1 MRNFAHE
8 FHRCTPF
15 AQPMS
20 ISKTRQKL
28 IEVARELFAT
38 KGIEATTM
46 NDIATQS
53 GRGRRTL
60 YTYFRNKDEIYG
72 AVVESELEYISRE
85 MDKVVQA
92 KIAPE
97 KKIVQ
102 VVYKHL
108 SLIADTVRRNGN
120 INAEFF
126 RDINKVER
134 TRRKFDLE
142 EIFAIRSILKQG
154 IEEGTFQVDNLN
166 LTADIIHFA
175 IKGME
180 VPYIFD
186 KVGSGIS
193 VEDSIPLAERII

>member
-1 MRNFAHE
+1 
-8 FHRCTPF
+8 
-15 AQPMS
+15 MS

-28 IEVARELFAT
+28 IDVARKLFAT

-60 YTYFRNKDEIYG
+60 YTYFRNKEEIYG

-108 SLIADTVRRNGN
+108 SLIADIVKRNGN

-134 TRRKFDLE
+134 TRKKFDLE

-154 IEEGTFQVDNLN
+154 VEEGRFQVDHVN
-166 LTADIIHFA
+166 LTADIIHCS

-193 VEDSIPLAERII
+193 VEDSIPLAERIICRALGVKET

>member
-1 MRNFAHE
+1 
-8 FHRCTPF
+8 
-15 AQPMS
+15 MS

-28 IEVARELFAT
+28 IDVARELFAK

-46 NDIATQS
+46 NDIAAQS

-60 YTYFRNKDEIYG
+60 YTYFRNKEEIYS
-72 AVVESELEYISRE
+72 AVVESELEYISGE

-92 KIAPE
+92 NIAPE

-102 VVYKHL
+102 VIYKHL
-108 SLIADTVRRNGN
+108 SLIADIVKRNGN

-134 TRRKFDLE
+134 TRKRFDME
-142 EIFAIRSILKQG
+142 EIFAIRSILQQG
-154 IEEGTFQVDNLN
+154 IEMGTFEVDNIN

-186 KVGSGIS
+186 KVGNGIS
-193 VEDSIPLAERII
+193 VEDSIPLAERLICRALGVKKG

>member
-1 MRNFAHE
+1 
-8 FHRCTPF
+8 
-15 AQPMS
+15 MS
-20 ISKTRQKL
+20 TSKTRERL
-28 IEVARELFAT
+28 IEVARELFAH
-38 KGIEATTM
+38 KGLEATTM
-46 NDIATQS
+46 NDIAAAS

-108 SLIADTVRRNGN
+108 SLIADIVRRNGN

-193 VEDSIPLAERII
+193 VEDSIPLAERIICRALGVKET

>member
-1 MRNFAHE
+1 
-8 FHRCTPF
+8 
-15 AQPMS
+15 MS

-28 IEVARELFAT
+28 IDVARELFAT

-102 VVYKHL
+102 VVYKHF
-108 SLIADTVRRNGN
+108 SLIADIVRRNGN

-193 VEDSIPLAERII
+193 VEDSIPLAERIICRALGVKET

>member
-1 MRNFAHE
+1 
-8 FHRCTPF
+8 
-15 AQPMS
+15 MS

-28 IEVARELFAT
+28 IDVARELFAT

-108 SLIADTVRRNGN
+108 SLIADIVRRNGN

-175 IKGME
+175 IKGKE

-193 VEDSIPLAERII
+193 VEDSIPLAERIICRALGVKET

>member
-1 MRNFAHE
+1 
-8 FHRCTPF
+8 
-15 AQPMS
+15 MS

-28 IEVARELFAT
+28 IDVARELFAT

-108 SLIADTVRRNGN
+108 SLIADIVRRNGN

-193 VEDSIPLAERII
+193 VEDSIPLAERIICRALGVKET

>member
-1 MRNFAHE
+1 
-8 FHRCTPF
+8 
-15 AQPMS
+15 MS

-28 IEVARELFAT
+28 IDVARELFAT

-60 YTYFRNKDEIYG
+60 YTYFRNKEEIYG

-108 SLIADTVRRNGN
+108 SLIADIVKRNGN

-134 TRRKFDLE
+134 TRKKFDLE

-193 VEDSIPLAERII
+193 VEDSIPLAERIICRALGVKEA